1 MQQKDVIYIDVEDDI
16 TAIIG
21 KVKDAKESIVALVP
35 PKRTGVLQSAVNL
48 RLLARAAEGD
58 KKKLVLITGNQA
70 LSHLAANA
78 KIPVAKNL
86 QSRPEIAEMKRFDTD
101 DEDDV
106 IDGEQLPVS
115 DHMKAAGTADEE
127 EIIIPPTS
135 VDGID
140 IDDKPKPT
148 RATAKTKKG
157 IKVPDFG
164 SFRKRLALGVG
175 AGILLIL
182 FLIWANVIAPHA
194 TIVISAKTSPVNVKT
209 QLTIGDSLQNS
220 VDSSTLTSLTQTD
233 KTTATANITPSGTK
247 NVGTKASGTVIFSN
261 CQDSSSLTV
270 NAGTY
275 ISSGSS
281 NYIVQSTVV
290 VPGGSSS
297 HPFGSCTIPGK
308 SAPVQVVATDV
319 GSSFNVSAGASFTVA
334 GFSSQMTAT
343 SSAGISGGDSHQ
355 AKVMTADDVQ
365 NAINQLKQNNTD
377 GEKKKLKAKFQSG
390 VKVIDDSL
398 TATTGNPNLTPG
410 IGDEVTGSTASMS
423 IDITYSIVGVAQA
436 SLEDFMKS
444 AIGKQ
449 VNTSSQRIFDSGVS
463 SAQLSGYQPS
473 TDGKSATI
481 QLTATGQVG
490 PKIDDNQIKQQ
501 EKGKRAGEVQGDL
514 RALDGVSGVQVNL
527 SPFWVTGV
535 PNDINKIT
543 VQFKLLSN
551 G

>member
-1 MQQKDVIYIDVEDDI
+1 MQQKDIIYIDVEDDI

-58 KKKLVLITGNQA
+58 KKKLVLITSSQA

-115 DHMKAAGTADEE
+115 DHMKAAGATDEE

-140 IDDKPKPT
+140 IDDEPKPT
-148 RATAKTKKG
+148 RATAKAKKG

-164 SFRKRLALGVG
+164 SFRKRLALGIG

-209 QLTIGDSLQNS
+209 QLTIGDALQNS
-220 VDSSTLTSLTQTD
+220 VDSSTLTSVTQTD

-247 NVGTKASGTVIFSN
+247 NVGTKASGTVTFSN

-275 ISSGSS
+275 ISSGGN
-281 NYIVQSTVV
+281 NYVVQSTVV
-290 VPGGSSS
+290 VPGGTGN
-297 HPFGSCTIPGK
+297 FFTGCTSPGV
-308 SAPVQVVATDV
+308 SAPVQVAATDI
-319 GSSFNVSAGASFTVA
+319 GSGYNTSAGSGFTVA
-334 GFSSQMTAT
+334 GFTSKMTAT
-343 SSAGISGGDSHQ
+343 SSAGISGGDSHT

-377 GEKKKLKAKFQSG
+377 SEKKKLQGKFQSG

-410 IGDEVTGSTASMS
+410 IGDEVTGSTATMS

-436 SLEDFMKS
+436 SLDDYMKS

-449 VNTSSQRIFDSGVS
+449 VNTSSQRIFDSGAS
-463 SAQLSGYQPS
+463 SAQLSGYQVS
-473 TDGKSATI
+473 SDGKSATI

-514 RALDGVSGVQVNL
+514 RALDGVSDVSVNL
-527 SPFWVTGV
+527 SPFWVSGV
-535 PNDINKIT
+535 PNDVNKIT